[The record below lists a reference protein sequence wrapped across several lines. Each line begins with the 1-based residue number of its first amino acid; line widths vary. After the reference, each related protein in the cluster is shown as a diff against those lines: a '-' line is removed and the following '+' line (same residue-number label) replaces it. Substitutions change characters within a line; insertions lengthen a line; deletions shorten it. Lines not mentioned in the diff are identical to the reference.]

1 MKNLIFNFDV
11 NDYPQKSDFIQMV
24 RSFIKIVEKN
34 PEFNQIDDMGK
45 IPMRIFTLTYYMN
58 EQDGK
63 NAVLIIAQKE
73 YEKNEIFKC
82 LVQGYTGI
90 QNETIL
96 MLLNE
101 SPIGFK
107 LRISDNTSI
116 KYKLGED

>member
-24 RSFIKIVEKN
+24 RSFIKVVEKN
-34 PEFNQIDDMGK
+34 PGFNIKDDMGN

-73 YEKNEIFKC
+73 YEKNEIVKC
-82 LVQGYTGI
+82 LIQGYVVVGK
-90 QNETIL
+90 NW
-96 MLLNE
+96 
-101 SPIGFK
+101 
-107 LRISDNTSI
+107 TS
-116 KYKLGED
+116 